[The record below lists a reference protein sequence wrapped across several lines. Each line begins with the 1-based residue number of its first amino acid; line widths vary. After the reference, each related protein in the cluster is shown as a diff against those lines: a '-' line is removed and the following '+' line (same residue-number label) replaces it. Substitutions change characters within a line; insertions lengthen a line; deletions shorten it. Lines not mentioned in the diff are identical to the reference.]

1 MLEWRQSLL
10 YLHDTVYKNT
20 SKITSKIMLLAKKL
34 TSKWTYFLKGTP
46 EDEDCQ
52 FFFYIIDHSVCDE
65 LLPYLK
71 WNWKKCL
78 TTN

>member
-1 MLEWRQSLL
+1 MIP
-10 YLHDTVYKNT
+10 YIKTVT
-20 SKITSKIMLLAKKL
+20 SKKVLLAKKL

-46 EDEDCQ
+46 EDKDCH

-65 LLPYLK
+65 LLQYLK

>member
-20 SKITSKIMLLAKKL
+20 SKIISKIMLLAKKL

-52 FFFYIIDHSVCDE
+52 FFFYIIDHSVCVE